1 MVTLYATSTAPDTDF
16 FVQLLDVDPE
26 ENESYLQRGL
36 LRASFRAV
44 DGSRADRIQGS
55 GPLADQVY
63 RPYHPFT
70 NATLLTPGE
79 VNEYQIEVFPL
90 GHVFRGG
97 HRLVVRIYSPPAAD
111 ELYIYGSG
119 QAPALNTIVEDTDH
133 PSNILLPF
141 MPALPPISASAPA
154 CGAQTGV
161 RCVKPL
167 AP

>member
-55 GPLADQVY
+55 GTLADQVY

-97 HRLVVRIYSPPAAD
+97 HRLVVRIYSPSAAD

-119 QAPALNTIVEDTDH
+119 QPPALNMILEDTDH

-141 MPALPPISASAPA
+141 MPGLPPISPSAPA
-154 CGAQTGV
+154 CGAQAGV

-167 AP
+167 TP